1 MIRLNRSFHFASL
14 LLVLVFILFSCES
27 KQVDNNKSADLT
39 KTNKDSLEVDLEIAP
54 DIATQFRSFRDG
66 VFQNKKEAVKPFF
79 DFPILNTG
87 NEIWYHITDGDY
99 ITVNYPVDKKV
110 PFLESDFDTHF
121 SQLFPK
127 LFIKCLLKVK
137 SEQLFQSGSFY
148 TPVIMEGNTQHI
160 VHATFDKEKGEL
172 NLNWYTESPSTDD
185 MDWPVEYS
193 VNFGFKIDKN
203 GFLKFVEIRL
213 AG

>member
-1 MIRLNRSFHFASL
+1 MNVNRSFHLASQ
-14 LLVLVFILFSCES
+14 LLVLVFIVFSCES

-110 PFLESDFDTHF
+110 PFLETDFDTHF

-137 SEQLFQSGSFY
+137 SEQLFQSGSFD
-148 TPVIMEGNTQHI
+148 TPVIMDGATEHRI
-160 VHATFDKEKGEL
+160 FATFDKVKGDL
-172 NLNWYTESPSTDD
+172 DLNWHTETPTTDHD
-185 MDWPVEYS
+185 DWDSEYS
-193 VNFGFKIDKN
+193 VNYGFKIDEN